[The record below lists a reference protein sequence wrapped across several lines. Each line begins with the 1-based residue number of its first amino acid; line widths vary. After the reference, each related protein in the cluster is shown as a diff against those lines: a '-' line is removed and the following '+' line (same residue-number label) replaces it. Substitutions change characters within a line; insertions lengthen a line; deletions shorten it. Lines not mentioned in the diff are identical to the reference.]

1 MHTKMSKD
9 LSANYYQE
17 IKEKRQNKKVVK
29 DIKIFLINKKKKSDN
44 MVDNVTKISQKMI
57 NKSLLSKEK
66 NA

>member
-1 MHTKMSKD
+1 MSKD

-17 IKEKRQNKKVVK
+17 IKERRQNKKFVK
-29 DIKIFLINKKKKSDN
+29 DIKIFLINKMKKSDN
-44 MVDNVTKISQKMI
+44 MVDNVTKISQKMT